1 MAVIDADGLAT
12 ATGLS
17 LEVATRL
24 RGVCLAIVEKYATA
38 PDEIVSESLIRMSSY
53 IDSSR
58 AGLAV
63 RELKA
68 TDALSF
74 RISCSWFGTTA
85 IWHFRAIKSLGAIE
99 KSEGALNETQ
109 VAVGV
114 TS

>member
-74 RISCSWFGTTA
+74 E
-85 IWHFRAIKSLGAIE
+85 FRAAGS
-99 KSEGALNETQ
+99 ALRLSGISALLSPWRNRK
-109 VAVGV
+109 VGRCAE
-114 TS
+114 